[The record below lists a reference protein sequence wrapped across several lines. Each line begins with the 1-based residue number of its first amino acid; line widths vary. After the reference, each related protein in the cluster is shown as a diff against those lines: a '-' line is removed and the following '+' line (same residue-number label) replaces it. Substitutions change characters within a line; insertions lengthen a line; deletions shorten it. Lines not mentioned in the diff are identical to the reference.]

1 MQEGLATNKSLC
13 RFVLGLLKRELGS
26 TPVIINSHK
35 EFLYKLPLI
44 RSSEDVKCIREL
56 YDQIEVSLTNL
67 EGIGVEPDP
76 CALVFVC

>member
-1 MQEGLATNKSLC
+1 M
-13 RFVLGLLKRELGS
+13 
-26 TPVIINSHK
+26 IINSHK